1 MPEQGG
7 KSGDDCV
14 FESVPKDYNRPIA
27 ACCEILNTG
36 QRWETFERF
45 WHCSSLRQSYTN
57 ACKRDAVQDWRTE
70 VYQTLVDIGGE
81 ALIAR

>member
-1 MPEQGG
+1 MPEQGE

-36 QRWETFERF
+36 QRWHT
-45 WHCSSLRQSYTN
+45 
-57 ACKRDAVQDWRTE
+57 
-70 VYQTLVDIGGE
+70 VDIHSTKRRVTRQ
-81 ALIAR
+81 LRIVHTTT